1 MDWTE
6 LSGSLQRWAYDIR
19 KRVFAFL
26 DGLTWIVFLTGL
38 GLMIYTHGFAQGERS
53 VEDLLKAFWWLMYFL
68 IFRYLISLLFSR
80 SPGSFVKQRRVE
92 LLIVLYLLTE
102 VVSLW
107 SGKGRLLTG
116 GFFLVS
122 SLQYL
127 YWLQV
132 LFVAIVVSF
141 IAHSSFVL
149 RKVKLN
155 PAGLLSTSFAL
166 LIALGTVLLKLP
178 EMTYSGD
185 ISWVNALFTATS
197 ASCVTGLTVVDT
209 GTYFSMK
216 GQMVIMMLFAV
227 GGLNMLT
234 IASFIGSL
242 YHRTGSLHATGL
254 IKGFLDTDHTGNLQ
268 AILKNVI
275 VYALLIQLAGI
286 LLVYWSWG
294 SAMEFS
300 GIKER
305 LYYSV
310 FHALSAF
317 NNAGFSLFSE
327 SLYHLPVR
335 HQYFLHLVIA
345 ALIIVGGLGF
355 LVLQDVFA
363 PENRWQRKRYPWKTL
378 HVNTRLVLHVTVWL
392 ILVGSA
398 FFFVVEYNHV
408 LKDYSLTGKIV
419 TSVFQSV
426 TTRTA
431 GFNTVDTAMLSGPS
445 ILLFL
450 LFMFIG
456 ASPGSTGGGIK
467 TTTFAVALKAAWSN
481 LRGKEHV
488 EFFQR
493 NIPWAYV
500 NKTYAVLFSA
510 FLLLVF
516 FSLALAI
523 SEPQFS
529 LKMVLFEV
537 VSAFGTVGLSLG
549 ITPDLSPL
557 GKMVVVLAMFVGR
570 IGSLTLGIALTR
582 RILYASYRYPDG
594 RLMIG

>member
-1 MDWTE
+1 ME
-6 LSGSLQRWAYDIR
+6 SI
-19 KRVFAFL
+19 
-26 DGLTWIVFLTGL
+26 
-38 GLMIYTHGFAQGERS
+38 
-53 VEDLLKAFWWLMYFL
+53 
-68 IFRYLISLLFSR
+68 
-80 SPGSFVKQRRVE
+80 
-92 LLIVLYLLTE
+92 IVLYLLAE
-102 VVSLW
+102 VLSLLFW
-107 SGKGRLLTG
+107 NSRLLEG
-116 GFFLVS
+116 GLFSFSALY
-122 SLQYL
+122 YL
-127 YWLQV
+127 YWVQG
-132 LFVAIVVSF
+132 LFVAIVVSTV
-141 IAHSSFVL
+141 AHSSFVL

-155 PAGLLSTSFAL
+155 PAGLLATSFAL

-178 EMTYSGD
+178 EMTHNGS

-197 ASCVTGLTVVDT
+197 ASCVTGLTVLDT
-209 GTYFSMK
+209 GTFFSLK
-216 GQMVIMMLFAV
+216 GQLVIMVLFTA

-254 IKGFLDTDHTGNLQ
+254 IKGFLDTDHTGNLRV
-268 AILKNVI
+268 ILKNVI
-275 VYALLIQLAGI
+275 IYALVIQLAGI
-286 LLVYWSWG
+286 LLVYISWG

-305 LYYSV
+305 LYFSV
-310 FHALSAF
+310 FHTLSAF
-317 NNAGFSLFSE
+317 NNAGFSLFSD

-345 ALIIVGGLGF
+345 ALIVVGGLGF

-363 PENRWQRKRYPWKTL
+363 RENRLQRKRYPWKTL

-392 ILVGSA
+392 ILVGSV
-398 FFFVVEYNHV
+398 FFFILEYNHV

-419 TSVFQSV
+419 ASFFQSV

-431 GFNTVDTAMLSGPS
+431 GFNTVDTALLSNPS

-467 TTTFAVALKAAWSN
+467 TTTFAVALQAASSN

-488 EFFQR
+488 EFFKR

-510 FLLLVF
+510 FLLLVV

-523 SEPQFS
+523 SEPHYS
-529 LKMVLFEV
+529 LKSIVFEV

-557 GKMVVVLAMFVGR
+557 GKMIVVMAMFVGR

-582 RILYASYRYPDG
+582 RVLYTRYRYPDG

>member
-1 MDWTE
+1 LL
-6 LSGSLQRWAYDIR
+6 LSGS
-19 KRVFAFL
+19 FF
-26 DGLTWIVFLTGL
+26 
-38 GLMIYTHGFAQGERS
+38 S
-53 VEDLLKAFWWLMYFL
+53 VDAL
-68 IFRYLISLLFSR
+68 RYLT
-80 SPGSFVKQRRVE
+80 V
-92 LLIVLYLLTE
+92 
-102 VVSLW
+102 
-107 SGKGRLLTG
+107 
-116 GFFLVS
+116 
-122 SLQYL
+122 
-127 YWLQV
+127 LQV

-155 PAGLLSTSFAL
+155 PAGLLATSFAL

-178 EMTYSGD
+178 EMTHSGG
-185 ISWVNALFTATS
+185 ISWINALFTATS

-209 GTYFSMK
+209 GTYFSLK

-234 IASFIGSL
+234 IATFIGSL
-242 YHRTGSLHATGL
+242 YHRTGSLHAAGL

-275 VYALLIQLAGI
+275 VYALVIQLAGI
-286 LLVYWSWG
+286 ALVYFSWG

-300 GIKER
+300 GIMER

-327 SLYHLPVR
+327 GLYHLPVR
-335 HQYFLHLVIA
+335 HQYFLHLVIG

-363 PENRWQRKRYPWKTL
+363 RENRWQRKRYPWKTL

-392 ILVGSA
+392 LFIGSA
-398 FFFVVEYNHV
+398 FFFVMEYNHV
-408 LKDYSLTGKIV
+408 LKGYSLAGKII
-419 TSVFQSV
+419 TSFFQSV

-431 GFNTVDTAMLSGPS
+431 GFNTVDITLLSHPS

-450 LFMFIG
+450 LLMFIG

-493 NIPWAYV
+493 NIPWTYV
-500 NKTYAVLFSA
+500 NKTYAVLLSA
-510 FLLLVF
+510 FLLLGI
-516 FSLALAI
+516 FSLALSI
-523 SEPQFS
+523 SEPQAS
-529 LKMVLFEV
+529 LKQIIFEV
-537 VSAFGTVGLSLG
+537 VSAFGTVGLTLG
-549 ITPDLSPL
+549 ITPDLSPM
-557 GKMVVVLAMFVGR
+557 GKVIVVLAMFVGR
-570 IGSLTLGIALTR
+570 IGSLTLGVALTR
-582 RILYASYRYPDG
+582 KVLYTRYRYPDG

>member
-1 MDWTE
+1 
-6 LSGSLQRWAYDIR
+6 
-19 KRVFAFL
+19 
-26 DGLTWIVFLTGL
+26 
-38 GLMIYTHGFAQGERS
+38 MIYAHGYAQDERS
-53 VEDLLKAFWWLMYFL
+53 IGVLLSLFWPMMYFL
-68 IFRYLISLLFSR
+68 IIRYLAGLLFST
-80 SPGSFVKQRRVE
+80 SPRIFFRQRRME
-92 LLIVLYLLTE
+92 LLIILYLLAE
-102 VVSLW
+102 VLSLVLFN
-107 SGKGRLLTG
+107 GRLLEG
-116 GFFLVS
+116 GWFSFS
-122 SLQYL
+122 PLQYL
-127 YWLQV
+127 YWLQG

-155 PAGLLSTSFAL
+155 PAGLLAASFAL
-166 LIALGTVLLKLP
+166 LIVLGTVLLKLP
-178 EMTYSGD
+178 EMTNGEN
-185 ISWVNALFTATS
+185 ISWINALFTATS

-209 GTYFSMK
+209 GTYFSFK

-268 AILKNVI
+268 AILKKVI
-275 VYALLIQLAGI
+275 VYALVIQLAGI
-286 LLVYWSWG
+286 LLVYFSWG
-294 SAMEFS
+294 SSMAFS

-317 NNAGFSLFSE
+317 NNAGFSLFSD
-327 SLYHLPVR
+327 SLYHLPLR
-335 HQYFLHLVIA
+335 HQYLLHLVIA
-345 ALIIVGGLGF
+345 ALIVVGGLGF
-355 LVLQDVFA
+355 LVLQDLFA
-363 PENRWQRKRYPWKTL
+363 PENRLLRKRYPWKNL
-378 HVNTRLVLHVTVWL
+378 HVNTRLVLHVTAWL
-392 ILVGSA
+392 TATGALL
-398 FFFVVEYNHV
+398 FFVLEYNHV

-431 GFNTVDTAMLSGPS
+431 GFNSVDTALLSSPS
-445 ILLFL
+445 VLFFL

-467 TTTFAVALKAAWSN
+467 TTTFAVALKAALSN

-516 FSLALAI
+516 FSLSLAI
-523 SEPQFS
+523 SEPHFS
-529 LKMVLFEV
+529 LKSVVFEV

-549 ITPDLSPL
+549 ITPDLSSL
-557 GKMVVVLAMFVGR
+557 GKVIVVMVMYVGR
-570 IGSLTLGIALTR
+570 IGSLTLGVAFTR
-582 RILYASYRYPDG
+582 RVLYTRYRYPDG

>member
-1 MDWTE
+1 MNWME
-6 LSGSLQRWAYDIR
+6 KFESLRIWAYDTR
-19 KRVFAFL
+19 KGIFVFL
-26 DGLTWIVFLTGL
+26 DALTWIVFLAGF
-38 GLMIYTHGFAQGERS
+38 GLMIYIHGFEQEENS
-53 VEDLLKAFWWLMYFL
+53 VRGLLRIFWFMMYFL
-68 IFRYLISLLFSR
+68 IFRYLISFLFSL
-80 SPGSFVKQRRVE
+80 SPKDFFRLRKMESI
-92 LLIVLYLLTE
+92 IVLYLLAE
-102 VVSLW
+102 VLSLLFW
-107 SGKGRLLTG
+107 NSRLLEG
-116 GFFLVS
+116 GLFSFSALY
-122 SLQYL
+122 YL
-127 YWLQV
+127 YWVQG
-132 LFVAIVVSF
+132 LFVAIVVSTV
-141 IAHSSFVL
+141 AHSSFVL

-155 PAGLLSTSFAL
+155 PAGLLATSFAL

-178 EMTYSGD
+178 EMTHNGS

-197 ASCVTGLTVVDT
+197 ASCVTGLTVLDT
-209 GTYFSMK
+209 GTFFSLK
-216 GQMVIMMLFAV
+216 GQLVIMVLFTA

-254 IKGFLDTDHTGNLQ
+254 IKGFLDTDHTGNLRV
-268 AILKNVI
+268 ILKNVI
-275 VYALLIQLAGI
+275 IYALVIQLAGI
-286 LLVYWSWG
+286 LLVYISWG

-305 LYYSV
+305 LYFSV
-310 FHALSAF
+310 FHTLSAF
-317 NNAGFSLFSE
+317 NNAGFSLFSD

-345 ALIIVGGLGF
+345 ALIVVGGLGF

-363 PENRWQRKRYPWKTL
+363 RENRLQRKRYPWKTL

-392 ILVGSA
+392 ILVGSV
-398 FFFVVEYNHV
+398 FFFILEYNHV

-419 TSVFQSV
+419 ASFFQSV

-431 GFNTVDTAMLSGPS
+431 GFNTVDTALLSNPS

-467 TTTFAVALKAAWSN
+467 TTTFAVALQAASSN

-488 EFFQR
+488 EFFKR

-510 FLLLVF
+510 FLLLVV

-523 SEPQFS
+523 SEPHYS
-529 LKMVLFEV
+529 LKSIVFEV

-557 GKMVVVLAMFVGR
+557 GKMIVVMAMFVGR

-582 RILYASYRYPDG
+582 RVLYTRYRYPDG